1 MANINSRL
9 EYLNPATGKPFK
21 AAVIMGTYNR
31 GHLLRRSLENYA
43 MQTEND
49 FYVHVFD
56 DGSTDDTGNV
66 VIDGD
71 LTLGLNIKYT
81 RLEKQPG
88 KWRDSASF
96 INAGIAYALHVA
108 KCPYI
113 FITHPEIIPGLALI
127 ETGIKY
133 LQRPM
138 KARFNAKG
146 YYLTVEQ
153 QKRIDKVD
161 LTLGLEQIRLLPNFY
176 EENEK
181 GNGNPDY
188 TARAIDRA
196 LSWGSWIFGG
206 FTADGWRDFGGVFE
220 SEVWGAVD
228 IEMHD
233 RAKALGYHTVTPQ
246 DIRAMVIHQN
256 HDDPET
262 NVITPRNEEWRNA
275 LQGAKLER
283 RYHLISKERWE
294 NMDYTPI

>member
-9 EYLNPATGKPFK
+9 EYLNPFTGKPFK

-31 GHLLRRSLENYA
+31 GHLLWRSLEGYSR
-43 MQTEND
+43 QLEHD
-49 FYVHVFD
+49 FYIHIFD
-56 DGSTDDTGNV
+56 DGSTDDTFEV
-66 VIDGD
+66 VNYGINELELD
-71 LTLGLNIKYT
+71 IKYT

-113 FITHPEIIPGLALI
+113 FITHPEIIPGHSLI

-153 QKRIDKVD
+153 QKRIGKISLHEGIED
-161 LTLGLEQIRLLPNFY
+161 IRLLPNFY
-176 EENEK
+176 EESDK
-181 GNGNPDY
+181 ANGNPDY
-188 TARAIDRA
+188 THRAIDRA

-220 SEVWGAVD
+220 SEAWGAVD
-228 IEMHD
+228 VEMHD

-246 DIRAMVIHQN
+246 DINAMVIHQN

-275 LQGAKLER
+275 LHGAKLER

-294 NMDYTPI
+294 NMDYMPA